1 MLNTITSL
9 TASLTTISSVAIDNK
24 TFTMCSAVS
33 LLLGL
38 LISFTFCF
46 RQKKSKGFILAL
58 TILPLIVQVII
69 MMVNGNVGTGVA
81 VMGAFSL
88 VRFRSVPGNAK
99 EICGIFLA
107 MAVGLATGT
116 DQLVLAAVFTTIAC
130 AVALV
135 FTFTPIGNIKE
146 NEKTLTVTI
155 PESLDY
161 TEIFD
166 DIFEKYLSACELE
179 NVKTTAMGSLY
190 KLKYSVTL
198 KDSKNVKKML
208 DEIRER
214 NGNLEVMCGK
224 KETPEEQ
231 L

>member
-24 TFTMCSAVS
+24 TFAMCSAVS
-33 LLLGL
+33 LVLGL

-46 RQKKSKGFILAL
+46 KQKKSKGFILAL

-116 DQLVLAAVFTTIAC
+116 DQLVLAGVFTTVAC
-130 AVALV
+130 AVTLA
-135 FTFTPIGNIKE
+135 FTFTPFGNIKE

-198 KDSKNVKKML
+198 KDSKSVKKML

>member
-1 MLNTITSL
+1 MLNNLVTTTTTITSV
-9 TASLTTISSVAIDNK
+9 SIDNS
-24 TFTMCSAVS
+24 TFAMCSAVS
-33 LLLGL
+33 LALGL

-46 RQKKSKGFILAL
+46 KQKKSKGFILAL
-58 TILPLIVQVII
+58 TILPLIVQVVI

-116 DQLVLAAVFTTIAC
+116 NQLVLAAVFTVITCI
-130 AVALV
+130 VSLI
-135 FTFTPIGNIKE
+135 FTFFPIGDKKAAD
-146 NEKTLTVTI
+146 KTLTVTI

-166 DIFEKYLSACELE
+166 DIFEKYLVSSELE

-190 KLKYSVTL
+190 KLKYTVTF
-198 KDSKNVKKML
+198 KDKKDEKKML

-224 KETPEEQ
+224 RETPVEQ

>member
-1 MLNTITSL
+1 MLNTVLAAT
-9 TASLTTISSVAIDNK
+9 TTTITSVAIDNT
-24 TFTMCSAVS
+24 TFAMCSAVS

-46 RQKKSKGFILAL
+46 RQKKSKGFILSL
-58 TILPLIVQVII
+58 TILPLIVQVVI

-116 DQLVLAAVFTTIAC
+116 NQLVLAAAFTIVAC
-130 AVALV
+130 LVALV
-135 FTFTPIGNIKE
+135 FTFSPLGSTKDS
-146 NEKTLTVTI
+146 EKTLTVTI

-161 TEIFD
+161 TEVFD
-166 DIFEKYLSACELE
+166 DIFEKYLSNSELE

-190 KLKYSVTL
+190 KLKYSVTF
-198 KDSKNVKKML
+198 KDPKSEKKML

-224 KETPEEQ
+224 KETVIDQ

>member
-1 MLNTITSL
+1 MLEN
-9 TASLTTISSVAIDNK
+9 LTTTIETTTTSPLSINNE
-24 TFTMCSAVS
+24 TFALCTGVS
-33 LLLGL
+33 LLLGI

-46 RQKKSKGFILAL
+46 KQKKSKGFILAL
-58 TILPLIVQVII
+58 TILPVIVQVVI

-99 EICGIFLA
+99 DICGIFLA

-116 DQLVLAAVFTTIAC
+116 NQLVLAAVFTAVVC

-135 FTFTPIGNIKE
+135 YTLSPLGNTRDTMKVLGI
-146 NEKTLTVTI
+146 TI

-161 TEIFD
+161 SEVFD
-166 DIFEKYLSACELE
+166 DIFEKYTSHSELTSS
-179 NVKTTAMGSLY
+179 KTTGMGSLY
-190 KLKYSVTL
+190 RLTYEISL
-198 KDSKNVKKML
+198 KDPKKEKEMI
-208 DEIRER
+208 DELRTR
-214 NGNLEVMCGK
+214 NGNLEISCSK
-224 KETPEEQ
+224 KTEDPDQ